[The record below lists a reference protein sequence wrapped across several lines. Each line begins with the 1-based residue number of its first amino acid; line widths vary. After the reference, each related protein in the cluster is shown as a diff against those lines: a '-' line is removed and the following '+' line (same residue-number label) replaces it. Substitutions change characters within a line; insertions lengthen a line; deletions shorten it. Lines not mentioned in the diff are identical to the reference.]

1 MSFKITGTVKYSHQF
16 DGPKYTVDLNV
27 TEVQPEPRL
36 TLKEKLALKAEAAKV
51 EEPTTYTV
59 EYQGRTSKLWEQ
71 SYNTGIDNPYTDFEA
86 ARYDLLEH
94 RAKGLNYRIKTAAG
108 ICVYFDAVPEVPSTF
123 VVEFEEQ
130 DMWYRSN
137 NKGLHGITFATRAAA
152 EEAMETFGNYGLD
165 YRVTEVPA
173 TVDAVPEV
181 EPSTFVVDVFINAEW
196 IRSENTGLGG
206 IRFATRAKALEA
218 IIEYGNIDSVK
229 YRVTEVIQ

>member
-1 MSFKITGTVKYSHQF
+1 MSFKITGTVKFNQFSHE
-16 DGPKYTVDLNV
+16 YALDLNV

-86 ARYDLLEH
+86 ARYDLLEY

-123 VVEFEEQ
+123 IVELGTRGEWSQ
-130 DMWYRSN
+130 SVN
-137 NKGLHGITFATRAAA
+137 HGLCGVNFATRELA
-152 EEAMETFGNYGLD
+152 EEAKERFGNYGMD

-181 EPSTFVVDVFINAEW
+181 EPSTFVVDAFINAEW
-196 IRSENTGLGG
+196 VRSGNAGLGG

-218 IIEYGNIDSVK
+218 IIECGNIDSVK